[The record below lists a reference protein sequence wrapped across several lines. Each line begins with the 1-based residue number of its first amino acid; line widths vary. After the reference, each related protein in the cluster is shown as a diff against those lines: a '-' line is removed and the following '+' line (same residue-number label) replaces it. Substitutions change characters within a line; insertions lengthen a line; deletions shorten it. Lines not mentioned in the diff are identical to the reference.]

1 MIYKFYDQVTQE
13 NTIEYV
19 EMDSFKVLE
28 IFSKSQDATISIE
41 LNEKDLFNLI
51 GALLKIQS
59 HFKNNGKII
68 FKEIS

>member
-13 NTIEYV
+13 NTIEFV
-19 EMDSFKVLE
+19 EMDGFKVLE
-28 IFSKSQDATISIE
+28 IFSKSENATISIE

-59 HFKNNGKII
+59 NFKNNG
-68 FKEIS
+68 